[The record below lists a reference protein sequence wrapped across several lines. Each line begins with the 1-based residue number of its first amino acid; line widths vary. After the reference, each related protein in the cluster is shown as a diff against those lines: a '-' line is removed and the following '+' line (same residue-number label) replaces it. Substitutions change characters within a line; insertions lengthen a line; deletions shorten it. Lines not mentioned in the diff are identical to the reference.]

1 MSVLQSTR
9 RMPVFDRQLEWL
21 PGSNGCS
28 RVTVVS
34 AEAVF
39 DAFGD
44 PTRRQILRA
53 LSSGARPV
61 GELAGA
67 LSVRRPAVSKHLRV
81 LEGAGLVPYHAE
93 GTRHLYALA
102 PEGYVAAQ
110 QWFVETWDT
119 VLDAFAAHLEEKL

>member
-1 MSVLQSTR
+1 M
-9 RMPVFDRQLEWL
+9 
-21 PGSNGCS
+21 
-28 RVTVVS
+28 S

-39 DAFGD
+39 DALGD

-53 LSSGARPV
+53 LASGAKPV
-61 GELAGA
+61 GELADE
-67 LSVRRPAVSKHLRV
+67 LPVRRPAVSKHLGV
-81 LEGAGLVPYHAE
+81 LKGAGLVSYQPQ

-119 VLDAFAAHLEEKL
+119 VLHAFAAHLEPEDT